1 MRKFIGTILMSVVP
15 SLLFIAVV
23 FSSAAIQSVAGKSD
37 VLSNIGTVIFE
48 LIAFAYGIYI
58 AYLVI
63 YIYVELLSGEYTT
76 KQTAILNLIIKLVFF
91 IVYCCIGML
100 ALFGALASIWAI
112 GVWAI
117 CLIAFLAA
125 YAVSIIHSIIFV
137 VRLSKSKITKKRL
150 SVFLAISSFIAGMDI
165 IAAIIYLVFA
175 VKNEK
180 KGIGRKAL
188 SSAEKKE
195 RLKQDGRHF
204 LFMWRMILI
213 SLLPY
218 SFSYFAD
225 QTSHRQET
233 SDIISAVIYY
243 LYILYVSARI
253 IILTFKGK
261 NDLRDASMLN
271 FVTKLVQAPIVT
283 VYSLASVL
291 IICDILMGGK
301 IRYDVF
307 AGIPTLIITGLIC
320 VGTVRRMKQ
329 DGIISKGALALMI
342 LSFVPFADVV
352 VSLIVLV
359 KSVRAAKATTSCG
372 TELYTGYVTEAVP
385 CYENMPLLAEVTSA
399 EETVTENEAA
409 EEKDIPDNEHQ

>member
-1 MRKFIGTILMSVVP
+1 
-15 SLLFIAVV
+15 
-23 FSSAAIQSVAGKSD
+23 
-37 VLSNIGTVIFE
+37 
-48 LIAFAYGIYI
+48 
-58 AYLVI
+58 
-63 YIYVELLSGEYTT
+63 
-76 KQTAILNLIIKLVFF
+76 
-91 IVYCCIGML
+91 
-100 ALFGALASIWAI
+100 
-112 GVWAI
+112 
-117 CLIAFLAA
+117 
-125 YAVSIIHSIIFV
+125 
-137 VRLSKSKITKKRL
+137 
-150 SVFLAISSFIAGMDI
+150 MDI

-188 SSAEKKE
+188 SSAERKE

-233 SDIISAVIYY
+233 SDIIAAVIYY

-271 FVTKLVQAPIVT
+271 FVTKLVQSPIVT

-359 KSVRAAKATTSCG
+359 KNVRAAKATTSCG
-372 TELYTGYVTEAVP
+372 TGLYTGYVTEAVP

-409 EEKDIPDNEHQ
+409 EEKDIPDNELQ